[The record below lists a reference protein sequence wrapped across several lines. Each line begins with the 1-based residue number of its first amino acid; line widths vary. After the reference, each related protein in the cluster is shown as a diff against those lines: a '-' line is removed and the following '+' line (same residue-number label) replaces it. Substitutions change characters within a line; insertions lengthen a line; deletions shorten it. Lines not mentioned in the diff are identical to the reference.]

1 MQAVGIV
8 HFGLGAFARAHL
20 AAYCD
25 AAMQAGERDWM
36 IAGVS
41 LRSADVAQQLNP
53 QDGLFT
59 LCEQGGEGTARRV
72 IGSVREVMVASEQRE
87 RIVAAIAAPSCRIVT
102 FTVTEKGYC
111 RVPDGTLDRA
121 AAEASFYPLL
131 AEGLARRKA
140 AGLPGLTL
148 LSCDNLAQNG
158 QQLRSLLD
166 QYLSGDL
173 REWFAAHCT
182 TPCAMV
188 DRIVPATAP
197 AGLDA
202 CEAVLGQRDEGAVFA
217 EPFSQWV
224 IEDAFAGPRPRWEK
238 HGVQIVSDVTPYETA
253 KLRMLNG
260 AHSLLAYAGLAR
272 GHDFVH
278 QAIADPCLRPL
289 AERLMRDE
297 AAPTVTP
304 ARGQRLDDYA
314 EALLQRFGNPATGH
328 RLEQI
333 AMDGSQK
340 VPQRWLPVLA
350 EARAPCPAIL
360 TGIAAWMV
368 HVEDAAELH
377 DPLAEPLRAA
387 MRTGRDITSK
397 LDSIFGLGGL
407 VQSDWR
413 PSRLDIAFIE
423 ATMAQLRTAA
433 SSPERTTASR

>member
-1 MQAVGIV
+1 
-8 HFGLGAFARAHL
+8 
-20 AAYCD
+20 
-25 AAMQAGERDWM
+25 
-36 IAGVS
+36 
-41 LRSADVAQQLNP
+41 
-53 QDGLFT
+53 
-59 LCEQGGEGTARRV
+59 V
-72 IGSVREVMVASEQRE
+72 IGSVREVMVASQQRE
-87 RIVAAIAAPSCRIVT
+87 RIISAIAAPSCRIVT

-111 RVPDGTLDRA
+111 RAPDGTLDKA
-121 AAEASFYPLL
+121 AADASFYPLL
-131 AEGLARRKA
+131 ADGLARRKA

-173 REWFAAHCT
+173 RDWFAEHCT

-197 AGLDA
+197 ADLDA
-202 CEAVLGQRDEGAVFA
+202 CAAAIGLRDEGAVFA

-224 IEDAFAGPRPRWEK
+224 VEDAFAGPRPRWEK

-278 QAIADPCLRPL
+278 QAIADPWLRPL

-304 ARGQRLDDYA
+304 ARGHSLNDYA
-314 EALLQRFGNPATGH
+314 EALLQRFGNPATRH
-328 RLEQI
+328 RLAQI

-340 VPQRWLPVLA
+340 IPQRWLPVLA

-360 TGIAAWMV
+360 TGIAAWLV
-368 HVEDAAELH
+368 HVAEADELH
-377 DPLAEPLRAA
+377 DPLAEPLREAT
-387 MRTGRDITSK
+387 RTGRDVTSK
-397 LDSIFGLGGL
+397 LDAIFGLGGL

-433 SSPERTTASR
+433 SGPERTTASR

>member
-1 MQAVGIV
+1 
-8 HFGLGAFARAHL
+8 
-20 AAYCD
+20 
-25 AAMQAGERDWM
+25 M

-53 QDGLFT
+53 QGGLYT

-72 IGSVREVMVASEQRE
+72 IGSVREVMVASQQRE

-111 RVPDGTLDRA
+111 RAPDGTLDKA

-131 AEGLARRKA
+131 AEGLARRKG
-140 AGLPGLTL
+140 AGLAGLTL

-158 QQLRSLLD
+158 RKLRSLLD

-173 REWFAAHCT
+173 RDWLAAHCT

-197 AGLDA
+197 GDRDA
-202 CEAVLGQRDEGAVFA
+202 CALAIGQHDEGAVFA

-224 IEDAFAGPRPRWEK
+224 IEDAFAGLRPRWEK

-278 QAIADPCLRPL
+278 QAIADPWLRPL

-413 PSRLDIAFIE
+413 PTRLDIAFIE

-433 SSPERTTASR
+433 SAPDRTADAASR